1 MPSNCEGAPEV
12 FIGLTFRMC
21 ALMLRSGMR
30 LLEGNIFYSCKIT
43 SPLSFV
49 SVFENNSAHSKAS
62 VRNLRAKDVSL
73 IAASPTIQ
81 LDHFDE
87 IRKKPKKRNEKLKES
102 IEKGE
107 NNQTNDH
114 CLTDSINS
122 TNLIGENYSN
132 CLLNDVSIVTGSLN
146 TKSNEIY
153 NSDDITDSA
162 IFEEVKKESPKLLHE
177 HEINEISVSLADPRF
192 QDPTIQES
200 IVESYDP
207 HNEDIE
213 HESEI
218 MISDPVDPEP
228 KSLAI
233 KKR

>member
-1 MPSNCEGAPEV
+1 
-12 FIGLTFRMC
+12 
-21 ALMLRSGMR
+21 MR
-30 LLEGNIFYSCKIT
+30 LVEGNIFLRNIFYSYKIT
-43 SPLSFV
+43 SLLSFI
-49 SVFENNSAHSKAS
+49 SVFENNSALSKAS

-87 IRKKPKKRNEKLKES
+87 IRRKPKKRNEKLKEP
-102 IEKGE
+102 IENGV
-107 NNQTNDH
+107 NTQTNDY
-114 CLTDSINS
+114 CPTNSINS
-122 TNLIGENYSN
+122 TSLMENNYSD
-132 CLLNDVSIVTGSLN
+132 CLLNDVSIVTGTLN
-146 TKSNEIY
+146 TKSSEIC
-153 NSDDITDSA
+153 NFDDITDSA
-162 IFEEVKKESPKLLHE
+162 IVKEVNKESPKLLNE
-177 HEINEISVSLADPRF
+177 HEMNEISVSLADPRF

-207 HNEDIE
+207 QNEDIE

-218 MISDPVDPEP
+218 MISDPVNPEP